1 MPRREAG
8 RLIMKKLIVA
18 SNNEHKIIEI
28 KQILSQFPFE
38 VLSLKEANI
47 NIDVEETGTTF
58 MENAEIKA
66 SEIFKISNGNMV
78 LADDSGLSVGFLN
91 GAPGIFSARFAGVHG
106 NTSEN
111 NDKLL
116 YLLEGK
122 REEQRKAKFV
132 CAMVLIINENEIVK
146 VQGETEGIIT
156 AEFRGEE
163 GFGYDPLFFVS
174 EVSKTFAQ
182 MRPEE
187 KNAISHRGR
196 ALGKLKSELER
207 LI

>member
-1 MPRREAG
+1 
-8 RLIMKKLIVA
+8 MKKLIVA
-18 SNNEHKIIEI
+18 SNNEHKIMEI

-38 VLSLKEANI
+38 VLSLKEASI
-47 NIDVEETGTTF
+47 NIDVEETGSSF

-66 SEIFKISNGNMV
+66 SEIFKIAHGNMV
-78 LADDSGLSVGFLN
+78 LADDSGLSVESLN
-91 GAPGIFSARFAGVHG
+91 GDPGIFSARFAGEHG
-106 NTSEN
+106 NTKEN

-116 YLLEGK
+116 SLLEGK
-122 REEQRKAKFV
+122 REEQRKAKFI
-132 CAMVLIINENEIVK
+132 CAMVLIINENETVK

-163 GFGYDPLFFVS
+163 GFGYDPLFFVKDS
-174 EVSKTFAQ
+174 KKTFAQ

-196 ALGKLKSELER
+196 ALDKLKSELQK

>member
-1 MPRREAG
+1 
-8 RLIMKKLIVA
+8 MKKLIIA
-18 SNNEHKIIEI
+18 SNNKHKIAEI
-28 KQILSQFPFE
+28 KQILSQFSLQ

-47 NIDVEETGTTF
+47 NIDVEETGSTF

-66 SEIFKISNGNMV
+66 SEIFKLAHGDMV
-78 LADDSGLSVGFLN
+78 LADDSGLSVEFLN
-91 GAPGIFSARFAGVHG
+91 GAPGIFSARFAGEHG
-106 NTSEN
+106 NTNKN

-116 YLLEGK
+116 FLLKGT
-122 REEQRKAKFV
+122 REEQRKAKFI
-132 CAMVLIINENEIVK
+132 CAMVLIINNYEMVK

-156 AEFRGEE
+156 DEFRGEE

-182 MRPEE
+182 MSPEE

-196 ALGKLKSELER
+196 ALAKLKSEMER

>member
-1 MPRREAG
+1 
-8 RLIMKKLIVA
+8 MKKLIIA
-18 SNNEHKIIEI
+18 SNNEHKIAEI
-28 KQILSQFPFE
+28 KQILSQFPLQ

-66 SEIFKISNGNMV
+66 SEIFKIAHGDMV
-78 LADDSGLSVGFLN
+78 LADDSGLSVEFLN
-91 GAPGIFSARFAGVHG
+91 GAPGIFSARFAGEHG

-116 YLLEGK
+116 FLLKGT
-122 REEQRKAKFV
+122 REEQRKAKFI
-132 CAMVLIINENEIVK
+132 CAMVLIINNTEMVK
-146 VQGETEGIIT
+146 VQGETEGLIT
-156 AEFRGEE
+156 DEFRGEE

-182 MRPEE
+182 MSSDE

-196 ALGKLKSELER
+196 ALGKLKNEMER

>member
-1 MPRREAG
+1 
-8 RLIMKKLIVA
+8 MKKLIIA
-18 SNNEHKIIEI
+18 SNNKHKISEI
-28 KQILSQFPFE
+28 KQILSQFPLQ

-47 NIDVEETGTTF
+47 NIDVEEIGTTF

-66 SEIFKISNGNMV
+66 SEIFKIAHGDMV
-78 LADDSGLSVGFLN
+78 LADDSGLSVEFLN
-91 GAPGIFSARFAGVHG
+91 GAPGIFSARFAGEHG
-106 NTSEN
+106 NTSKN
-111 NDKLL
+111 NEKLL
-116 YLLEGK
+116 FLLNGK
-122 REEQRKAKFV
+122 REEQRKAKFI
-132 CAMVLIINENEIVK
+132 CAMVLIINNYEMVK

-156 AEFRGEE
+156 DEFRGEE

-182 MRPEE
+182 MSPEE

-196 ALGKLKSELER
+196 ALAKLKNEMER